1 MAADAPTPPASSG
14 KGTPEKY
21 FRTFAGDMEA
31 LQKGEVP
38 DLVPLKDGSAPDG
51 QPAEISFPPL
61 AKVVPQEPDAPPIP
75 VPHLSNP
82 HNELPDASL
91 AGQSSVDVP
100 PPALPVEPEPV
111 EESTTPLKTYAGD
124 FSDRLKETHAST
136 ATVLAAEQDSASRR
150 PVSAPEKPQR
160 KGWPYLVAGGVL
172 LVLGIAGAYI
182 AYTRYAASTA
192 PVVLA
197 PAASAPI
204 FVEDREALSG
214 SGDAL
219 LRAIVQ
225 STSRPLAGNLVRLLY
240 IASTT
245 ESVFAQLPVS
255 APYILVRNIT
265 ASGSMAGIVNVNGV
279 QSPFFIL
286 SVSSY
291 SDTFAGMLAW
301 ETQMQRNLDTLFPA
315 YPPRFVAATTTGQA
329 TTTMVLVANTNPG
342 FYDEVVSNHDVRA
355 YRDPAG
361 RTLLLYGY
369 WNPSTLVIARD
380 GAAFTEILERLANSR
395 AQL

>member
-1 MAADAPTPPASSG
+1 MA
-14 KGTPEKY
+14 GTAKKY
-21 FRTFAGDMEA
+21 IRTFAGDMEA
-31 LQKGEVP
+31 LQKGEVS
-38 DLVPLKDGSAPDG
+38 DLAPLEDTAPPHEPSG
-51 QPAEISFPPL
+51 AISFPLSADVSPR
-61 AKVVPQEPDAPPIP
+61 EPDAPPLP

-82 HNELPDASL
+82 HSELPGTDSAKRDEADVSPP
-91 AGQSSVDVP
+91 VP
-100 PPALPVEPEPV
+100 PVPKLA
-111 EESTTPLKTYAGD
+111 EENVVPLKTYSGD

-136 ATVLAAEQDSASRR
+136 ATVLAAEQDAAPRE
-150 PVSAPEKPQR
+150 PVAPAEKPSR
-160 KGWPYLVAGGVL
+160 SGRLYLIAGGIL
-172 LVLGIAGAYI
+172 LVSGIAGAYV
-182 AYTRYAASTA
+182 AYMRYTTALA
-192 PVVLA
+192 PV
-197 PAASAPI
+197 ASGPVVAAPI
-204 FVEDREALSG
+204 FVDERQEISG
-214 SGDAL
+214 SGAAL
-219 LRAIVQ
+219 LKAITE
-225 STSRPLAGNLVRLLY
+225 SASRPLIGNSVRLLF

-245 ESVFAQLPVS
+245 ESVFSQLPVD
-255 APYILVRNIT
+255 APFILVRNVN

-315 YPPRFVAATTTGQA
+315 YPPRFVAATTTAAGQA
-329 TTTMVLVANTNPG
+329 TTTMVLVANTKPG

-380 GAAFTEILERLANSR
+380 AEAFSEILERLANSR
-395 AQL
+395 APL